1 MRGSSG
7 VAKLGPQEWECR
19 PEQMKPTREGGA
31 DRENTQ
37 RGQQRGR
44 GKDNTDSRTAAP
56 NGKER
61 TRENERTE
69 TKKKRETLIFDTRC
83 SRGQL
88 GRKATLN
95 KSGGPTIDVRVGK
108 EAAKGEGVRDVD
120 ACVNA
125 EQVAQEKV

>member
-69 TKKKRETLIFDTRC
+69 TKKKKRDTDIRYTML
-83 SRGQL
+83 SR
-88 GRKATLN
+88 
-95 KSGGPTIDVRVGK
+95 PT
-108 EAAKGEGVRDVD
+108 GEEGDL
-120 ACVNA
+120 
-125 EQVAQEKV
+125 K